1 MKIFTIIIISL
12 FSLINLFIGRYY
24 TAAFS
29 LTGNARIS
37 FWIVHIL
44 ATASMLCAP
53 IIYRLYPEKNPS
65 FSYSAL
71 QWTGYTFMGI
81 YSVLIIFIL
90 LNSIGLDLY
99 HRFFA
104 SPENLNEDRRLFFK
118 SSLALISLLVTGTMA
133 GIGLYQARQK
143 PIVKKID
150 VKIDHLPDDF
160 EGVTILQLS
169 DVHVGQTIRREFVE
183 TLVEMSNQLNPDIVV
198 LTGDMVDG
206 TRDQL
211 DHEIVSFKKI
221 KAPLGKF
228 MIPGNH
234 EYYWGVDTWLERWR
248 ELGFTTLINQHSLI
262 NKNNSQIIMA
272 GVHDYS
278 ASRMGP
284 VQSNPVEALEQ
295 SPKGLV
301 KILLAHQPRSVYQA
315 AKAGFDLQLSG
326 HTHSG
331 QYFPYNIVIYLFQ
344 PFVKGLHLY
353 EKTWIY
359 VNQGT
364 GYWGPPTRFGVPPE
378 ITLLTLTKKSKPGP
392 VS

>member
-1 MKIFTIIIISL
+1 MKIFTVIIISL

-24 TAAFS
+24 SSTLS

-37 FWIVHIL
+37 FWIVHVL
-44 ATASMLCAP
+44 GTLSMFTAP
-53 IIYRLYPEKNPS
+53 IVYRLYPEKNPS
-65 FSYSAL
+65 FAYNAL

-81 YSVLIIFIL
+81 YSVLILFIL
-90 LNSIGLDLY
+90 VNSIGLDLY

-104 SPENLNEDRRLFFK
+104 SPENLNEERRMFFK
-118 SSLALISLLVTGTMA
+118 STLAIVSLMGTGSIA
-133 GIGLYQARQK
+133 AIGFYQARQK
-143 PIVKKID
+143 PNVVKVDIQ
-150 VKIDHLPDDF
+150 IDHLPEDF

-169 DVHVGQTIRREFVE
+169 DVHVGQTIRGEFVK

-211 DHEIVSFKKI
+211 DFEVASFKNI

-248 ELGFTTLINQHSLI
+248 ELGFTTLINQHSI
-262 NKNNSQIIMA
+262 VTKNKSQIIMA

-284 VQSNPVEALEQ
+284 LQSNPQEALEN

-301 KILLAHQPRSVYQA
+301 KILLAHQPRSIYQA
-315 AKAGFDLQLSG
+315 SKAGFDLQLSG

-331 QYFPYNIVIYLFQ
+331 QYFPYSLVVYLFQ

-353 EKTWIY
+353 EKTWVY
-359 VNQGT
+359 VNRGT
-364 GYWGPPTRFGVPPE
+364 GYWGPPSRFGVPPE
-378 ITLLTLTKKSKPGP
+378 ITLLKLTKKSKPELGA
-392 VS
+392 